1 VNSGPHPLFE
11 PKDLVTG
18 LPPDPL
24 TAPIEQVVNHLEPTQ
39 LEPLGLPDEL
49 PEIPEDE
56 PFAARMRAIRSA
68 PTTVAESTIVDELLG
83 WLNMHHRVYARKI
96 HQTAITGSG
105 EPDLDICWHGRAVK
119 IEVKRPGQKPTP
131 AQRRRMMV
139 WRDAGALVDWV
150 SSLDELKA
158 VLSHVE
164 DDKWAADLDR

>member
-1 VNSGPHPLFE
+1 MNSGPRPLFE
-11 PKDLVTG
+11 PRYPETG
-18 LPPDPL
+18 PPDPL
-24 TAPIEQVVNHLEPTQ
+24 TAPIEQVVDRLESTQ
-39 LEPLGLPDEL
+39 LEPLGLSDEL
-49 PEIPEDE
+49 PEIPDDE
-56 PFAARMRAIRSA
+56 PFAARMRALRSA

-83 WLNMHHRVYARKI
+83 WLLVQHKVYARKV
-96 HQTAITGSG
+96 HQTAVTGSG

-150 SSLDELKA
+150 TSLDELKA

-164 DDKWAADLDR
+164 DGGWEADLDR